1 MLFVGVYVCQFDSYA
16 ISSVMRFHEI
26 RYQLVSD
33 YTAALCVSYVPDTD
47 FPIGKR
53 RKAHVLHLFL
63 LQEFFHSSYYD
74 ANSAYPEDVAAI
86 PFFLVKVESPVNVIA
101 AASRGWRRLS
111 YNSTAIVIRLADGSS
126 YCKAV
131 VFGKQI
137 ALIVEDLDRIGRP
150 TAYVILFQNA
160 DNPIG
165 DTYRIYELG
174 PQKV

>member
-1 MLFVGVYVCQFDSYA
+1 
-16 ISSVMRFHEI
+16 MRFHEI
-26 RYQLVSD
+26 RYQLNCD
-33 YTAALCVSYVPDTD
+33 YTAALGVSYVPDTD

-63 LQEFFHSSYYD
+63 LQELFHSSYYN
-74 ANSAYPEDVAAI
+74 ANSGYPEDVAAI

-111 YNSTAIVIRLADGSS
+111 YNSTAIVIRLANGSGH
-126 YCKAV
+126 CKAV
-131 VFGKQI
+131 VSGKAA
-137 ALIVEDLDRIGRP
+137 ALTVKYLDRIGCP
-150 TAYVILFQNA
+150 TAYIILFQNA
-160 DNPIG
+160 DNSFG